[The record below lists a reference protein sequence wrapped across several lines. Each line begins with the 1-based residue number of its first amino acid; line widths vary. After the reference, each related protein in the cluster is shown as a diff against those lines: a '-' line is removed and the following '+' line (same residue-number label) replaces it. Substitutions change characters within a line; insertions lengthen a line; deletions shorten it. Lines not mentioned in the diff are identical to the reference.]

1 MIEFGQKI
9 QSPIKP
15 EAKKLISSNSPRTA
29 MVQAIPIPA
38 SRTTNIPPTL
48 SRLNSLALFFTS
60 S

>member
-15 EAKKLISSNSPRTA
+15 GAKKLITSPRTA

-48 SRLNSLALFFTS
+48 SRLNSFALFLTS